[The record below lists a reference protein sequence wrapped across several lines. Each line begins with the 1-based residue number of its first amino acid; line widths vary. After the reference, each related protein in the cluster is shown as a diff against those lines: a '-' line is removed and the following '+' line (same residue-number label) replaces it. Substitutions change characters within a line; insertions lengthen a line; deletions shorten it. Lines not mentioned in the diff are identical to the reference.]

1 MFSENLK
8 ILRKQKGLTQE
19 ALAIKLHITRQ
30 TISKWEKGLSVPDAE
45 QLVHLA
51 EVLEVPI
58 TQLLGQKVADTT
70 NENEVAEYLAQ
81 IAEQLAIKNR
91 RTKLIVKI
99 VVGILVAFV
108 IANLLMVL
116 MSFSSFYE
124 ITDSSEESIIV
135 NEAERELSET
145 LQPSPLQTPVWVR
158 VWVKP
163 I

>member
-19 ALAIKLHITRQ
+19 TLAIKLHITRQ
-30 TISKWEKGLSVPDAE
+30 TISKWEKGLSVPDTE
-45 QLVHLA
+45 QLVRLA

-108 IANLLMVL
+108 IVNLLMVL

-145 LQPSPLQTPVWVR
+145 LQP
-158 VWVKP
+158 
-163 I
+163 

>member
-45 QLVHLA
+45 QLVRLA

-81 IAEQLAIKNR
+81 IAKQLAIKNR

-145 LQPSPLQTPVWVR
+145 LQP
-158 VWVKP
+158 
-163 I
+163 

>member
-8 ILRKQKGLTQE
+8 TLRKQKGLTQE
-19 ALAIKLHITRQ
+19 TLAIKLHITRQ
-30 TISKWEKGLSVPDAE
+30 TISKWEKGLSVPDTE
-45 QLVHLA
+45 QLVRLA

-108 IANLLMVL
+108 VANLLMVL

-124 ITDSSEESIIV
+124 ITDISEESIVV
-135 NEAERELSET
+135 NESERELSET
-145 LQPSPLQTPVWVR
+145 LQP
-158 VWVKP
+158 
-163 I
+163 

>member
-8 ILRKQKGLTQE
+8 TLRKQKGLTQE
-19 ALAIKLHITRQ
+19 TLAIKLHITRQ
-30 TISKWEKGLSVPDAE
+30 TISKWEKGLSVPDTE
-45 QLVHLA
+45 QLVRLA

-124 ITDSSEESIIV
+124 ITDISEESIVV
-135 NEAERELSET
+135 NESERELSET
-145 LQPSPLQTPVWVR
+145 LHP
-158 VWVKP
+158 
-163 I
+163 

>member
-30 TISKWEKGLSVPDAE
+30 TISKWEKGLSVPDTE
-45 QLVHLA
+45 Q

-135 NEAERELSET
+135 NEAERAF
-145 LQPSPLQTPVWVR
+145 
-158 VWVKP
+158 
-163 I
+163 

>member
-19 ALAIKLHITRQ
+19 TLAIKLHITRQ
-30 TISKWEKGLSVPDAE
+30 TISKWEKGLSVPDTE
-45 QLVHLA
+45 QLVRLA

-124 ITDSSEESIIV
+124 ITDSSEESIVV
-135 NEAERELSET
+135 NESERELSET
-145 LQPSPLQTPVWVR
+145 LQP
-158 VWVKP
+158 
-163 I
+163 

>member
-19 ALAIKLHITRQ
+19 TLAIKLHITRQ
-30 TISKWEKGLSVPDAE
+30 TISKWEKGLSVPDTE
-45 QLVHLA
+45 QLVRLA

-91 RTKLIVKI
+91 RTKLVVKI

-145 LQPSPLQTPVWVR
+145 LQP
-158 VWVKP
+158 
-163 I
+163 

>member
-45 QLVHLA
+45 QLVRLA

-116 MSFSSFYE
+116 MSFSSFHE

-145 LQPSPLQTPVWVR
+145 LQP
-158 VWVKP
+158 
-163 I
+163 

>member
-8 ILRKQKGLTQE
+8 ILRKQKGLKQE

-99 VVGILVAFV
+99 VVGMLVAFV

-145 LQPSPLQTPVWVR
+145 LQP
-158 VWVKP
+158 
-163 I
+163 

>member
-8 ILRKQKGLTQE
+8 TLRKQKGLTQE
-19 ALAIKLHITRQ
+19 TLAIKLHITRQ

-145 LQPSPLQTPVWVR
+145 LQP
-158 VWVKP
+158 
-163 I
+163 

>member
-8 ILRKQKGLTQE
+8 TLRKQKGLTQE
-19 ALAIKLHITRQ
+19 TLAIKLHITRQ
-30 TISKWEKGLSVPDAE
+30 TISKWEKGLSVPDTE
-45 QLVHLA
+45 QLVRLA

-108 IANLLMVL
+108 VANLLMVL
-116 MSFSSFYE
+116 MSFSSFKLPYGSRFG
-124 ITDSSEESIIV
+124 SSALGRGQAKILLHYSLLLIHSK
-135 NEAERELSET
+135 NPR
-145 LQPSPLQTPVWVR
+145 
-158 VWVKP
+158 
-163 I
+163 

>member
-99 VVGILVAFV
+99 VVVILVAFV

-145 LQPSPLQTPVWVR
+145 LQP
-158 VWVKP
+158 
-163 I
+163 

>member
-8 ILRKQKGLTQE
+8 TLRKQKGLTQE
-19 ALAIKLHITRQ
+19 TLAIKLHITRQ
-30 TISKWEKGLSVPDAE
+30 TISKWEKGLSVPDTE
-45 QLVHLA
+45 QLVRLA

-108 IANLLMVL
+108 VANLLMVL

-124 ITDSSEESIIV
+124 ITDISEESVVV
-135 NEAERELSET
+135 NESERELSET
-145 LQPSPLQTPVWVR
+145 LHP
-158 VWVKP
+158 
-163 I
+163 

>member
-45 QLVHLA
+45 QLVRLA

-108 IANLLMVL
+108 VANLLMVL

-124 ITDSSEESIIV
+124 ITDISEESVVV
-135 NEAERELSET
+135 NESERELSET
-145 LQPSPLQTPVWVR
+145 LHPQPLQTPVWVR

>member
-135 NEAERELSET
+135 SEAERELSET
-145 LQPSPLQTPVWVR
+145 LQP
-158 VWVKP
+158 
-163 I
+163 

>member
-45 QLVHLA
+45 QLVRLA

-70 NENEVAEYLAQ
+70 NENQVAEYLAQ

-91 RTKLIVKI
+91 RTKRIVKV
-99 VVGILVAFV
+99 VVGTIVAIM
-108 IANLLMVL
+108 IANLLL
-116 MSFSSFYE
+116 LFIEYISFSEF
-124 ITDSSEESIIV
+124 TTPVQVNSSEESIVV
-135 NEAERELSET
+135 NEAESEISDD
-145 LQPSPLQTPVWVR
+145 LR
-158 VWVKP
+158 H
-163 I
+163 

>member
-45 QLVHLA
+45 QLVRLA

-108 IANLLMVL
+108 VANLLMVL

-124 ITDSSEESIIV
+124 ITDISEESVVV
-135 NEAERELSET
+135 NESEREPSET
-145 LQPSPLQTPVWVR
+145 LHP
-158 VWVKP
+158 
-163 I
+163 